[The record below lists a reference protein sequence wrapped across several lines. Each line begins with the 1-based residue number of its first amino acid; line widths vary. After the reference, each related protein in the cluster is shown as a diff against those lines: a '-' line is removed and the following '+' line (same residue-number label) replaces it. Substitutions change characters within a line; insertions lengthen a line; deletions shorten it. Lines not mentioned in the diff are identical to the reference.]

1 MPVFVREAP
10 WVKSYLAEHDLAGI
24 NHCIEHVTTSTTN
37 PLPFSNREA
46 GQFDVL
52 LLLRFGHPFLCS
64 SGAIAD
70 IYRSPVG
77 LKEAALDSP
86 TFRASVVH
94 FSDQVDIVE
103 RWLDGYV
110 KSTSKLTAELSTLES
125 LTSAF
130 LSNISCPPNLSEAVI
145 DYDYTLLAIKLY
157 EESARAYWS
166 SVLSSLRQS
175 DHVVIEP
182 IKAFINEEIR
192 PFKVPW

>member
-1 MPVFVREAP
+1 MFPEMTKLFVDYSG
-10 WVKSYLAEHDLAGI
+10 V
-24 NHCIEHVTTSTTN
+24 
-37 PLPFSNREA
+37 
-46 GQFDVL
+46 
-52 LLLRFGHPFLCS
+52 LLRFPSQIEKLVNL
-64 SGAIAD
+64 I
-70 IYRSPVG
+70 PVG

-125 LTSAF
+125 LTGSF
-130 LSNISCPPNLSEAVI
+130 LSSISCPPNLSEAVV
-145 DYDYTLLAIKLY
+145 DYDYTLLGIKLY

-175 DHVVIEP
+175 DHVAVEP

-192 PFKVPW
+192 PFKVLQCRSHRSLP